1 MAMATAAGGH
11 DVQTIRLSGPV
22 TLYES
27 AEVRETLVAALE
39 NAAHLRVDLET
50 SGPWDL
56 AGLQLLVS
64 VVNTGLK
71 RGKSVRFAQV
81 PGVCRAIAE
90 CSGLA
95 GWLDEAADSF
105 H

>member
-1 MAMATAAGGH
+1 MATAGDGH

-27 AEVRETLVAALE
+27 AEVRETLLVALGDAID
-39 NAAHLRVDLET
+39 LRVDLET

-56 AGLQLLVS
+56 AGLQLLIS
-64 VVNTGLK
+64 VVNTGQK
-71 RGKSVRFAQV
+71 RGKTVKLVQV
-81 PGVCRAIAE
+81 PGVCRTIAE
-90 CSGLA
+90 RSGLTD
-95 GWLDEAADSF
+95 WLDVAAESF

>member
-1 MAMATAAGGH
+1 MTAAGD
-11 DVQTIRLSGPV
+11 DVQTLKLSGPV

-27 AEVRETLVAALE
+27 AEVRESLLAAVGDS
-39 NAAHLRVDLET
+39 AHLRIDLET
-50 SGPWDL
+50 AGPWDL

-64 VVNTGLK
+64 VVNTGHK
-71 RGKSVRFAQV
+71 RGKSVKFRQV

-90 CSGLA
+90 SAGLA
-95 GWLDEAADSF
+95 GWLEDAAESF